1 MLDLNEIEILQV
13 ALAHE
18 ERARVFYIRMA
29 ERHGGSAAGD
39 LFVFLSREEEG
50 HIRRLTSRYGVPEF
64 EKKWEEKFLPYL
76 IDLDRLA
83 WEEGLGTQYTP
94 GPEAVRRGLGIARKA
109 EFHAIAFYA
118 ESGKTV
124 DDRKTKTLLAELEE
138 EERNHLAKIEG
149 YLGDLPPAPFPPK
162 GDRNAR

>member
-1 MLDLNEIEILQV
+1 MLDLNEIEIVRV

-29 ERHGGSAAGD
+29 ERHGGSTAGD

-50 HIRRLTSRYGVPEF
+50 HIRRLTSRYGIPEF

-83 WEEGLGTQYTP
+83 REEGLGAQYTT

-109 EFHAIAFYA
+109 ESHAITFYA
-118 ESGKTV
+118 QSRETV
-124 DDRKTKTLLAELEE
+124 EDTRTKSLLAELEE

-149 YLGDLPPAPFPPK
+149 YLADLPPAPL
-162 GDRNAR
+162 

>member
-18 ERARVFYIRMA
+18 ERARVFYVRMA
-29 ERHGGSAAGD
+29 ENHGGSAAGD
-39 LFVFLSREEEG
+39 LFIFLSREEER
-50 HIRRLTSRYGVPEF
+50 HIQRLTSRYGIPEF

-83 WEEGLGTQYTP
+83 WEEGVGTRYTT

-109 EFHAIAFYA
+109 ESHAIAFYA
-118 ESGKTV
+118 QSVEVVEDK
-124 DDRKTKTLLAELEE
+124 KTKALLAELEE
-138 EERNHLAKIEG
+138 EERSHLAKIEG
-149 YLGDLPPAPFPPK
+149 YLADLPPAPT
-162 GDRNAR
+162 

>member
-1 MLDLNEIEILQV
+1 MLDLNEIEILRV

-18 ERARVFYIRMA
+18 ERARAFYLRMA

-50 HIRRLTSRYGVPEF
+50 HIRRLTSRYGIEEF

-83 WEEGLGTQYTP
+83 WEEGLATEYTT

-109 EFHAIAFYA
+109 ESHAITFYA
-118 ESGKTV
+118 QSRETV
-124 DDRKTKTLLAELEE
+124 EDEKTKALLAELEE
-138 EERNHLAKIEG
+138 EERNHLAKVER
-149 YLGDLPPAPFPPK
+149 YLADLPPAPL
-162 GDRNAR
+162 

>member
-1 MLDLNEIEILQV
+1 MLDLNEIEILRV

-18 ERARVFYIRMA
+18 ERARTFYLRMA
-29 ERHGGSAAGD
+29 ERHGGSVAGD

-50 HIRRLTSRYGVPEF
+50 HIRRLTARYGIEEF

-83 WEEGLGTQYTP
+83 REEGLETQSTT
-94 GPEAVRRGLGIARKA
+94 GPEAVRRALGIARKA
-109 EFHAIAFYA
+109 EVHAITFYSQSR
-118 ESGKTV
+118 ETV
-124 DDRKTKTLLAELEE
+124 EDKKTKTLLAELEE

-149 YLGDLPPAPFPPK
+149 YIADLPPAPL
-162 GDRNAR
+162 

>member
-18 ERARVFYIRMA
+18 ERARAFYARMA
-29 ERHGGSAAGD
+29 DRHGDSTAGD
-39 LFVFLSREEEG
+39 LFAFLSREEEG
-50 HIRRLTSRYGVPEF
+50 HIRRLTSRDGIPEF

-83 WEEGLGTQYTP
+83 REEGLGAQYTT
-94 GPEAVRRGLGIARKA
+94 GPEAVRRGLWIARKA
-109 EFHAIAFYA
+109 ESHAIAFYA
-118 ESGKTV
+118 QSGEIVEDK
-124 DDRKTKTLLAELEE
+124 KTKSLLAELEE

-149 YLGDLPPAPFPPK
+149 YLADLPPAPL
-162 GDRNAR
+162 

>member
-18 ERARVFYIRMA
+18 ERARAFYLPMA
-29 ERHGGSAAGD
+29 ERHGGSAAED

-50 HIRRLTSRYGVPEF
+50 HIRRLTSRYGIPEF

-83 WEEGLGTQYTP
+83 WEEGLATEYTT

-109 EFHAIAFYA
+109 ESHAISFYA
-118 ESGKTV
+118 LSRETIEDK
-124 DDRKTKTLLAELEE
+124 KTKALLSELEA

-149 YLGDLPPAPFPPK
+149 YLADLPPAPL
-162 GDRNAR
+162 

>member
-18 ERARVFYIRMA
+18 ERARAFYVRMA
-29 ERHGGSAAGD
+29 ERHGGSTAGD

-50 HIRRLTSRYGVPEF
+50 HIRRLTSRHGIPEI
-64 EKKWEEKFLPYL
+64 EKTWEEKSLPHL
-76 IDLDRLA
+76 INLDRLA
-83 WEEGLGTQYTP
+83 WEEGVGTQYTT

-109 EFHAIAFYA
+109 ESHAIAFYA
-118 ESGKTV
+118 EAGKV
-124 DDRKTKTLLAELEE
+124 VEDPSTKTLLAELEG

-149 YLGDLPPAPFPPK
+149 YLADLPPAP
-162 GDRNAR
+162 R